1 MHIHL
6 KVMFAMCRVL
16 LERTLVFA
24 KQTSQL
30 FVVPPQQISMFLED
44 HFVFSVQ
51 ERVLIIVKNKNKKF
65 CQKKNL
71 IIAGL
76 FGSLDPHVNGN
87 CVIFRRS
94 QGISSIHT
102 LPSRDRAVCLYEFL
116 LSQAK
121 YKRR

>member
-1 MHIHL
+1 M
-6 KVMFAMCRVL
+6 
-16 LERTLVFA
+16 
-24 KQTSQL
+24 
-30 FVVPPQQISMFLED
+30 
-44 HFVFSVQ
+44 FSVQ
-51 ERVLIIVKNKNKKF
+51 ERLLIIVKNTKKKVLS
-65 CQKKNL
+65 KKNS

-76 FGSLDPHVNGN
+76 FGSLDPQVNGN